1 MKEREQFLKLPYNL
15 LRSGGYVSK
24 DGECVKM
31 NLTEKIIYT
40 HLRNRYDFFTAQGK
54 EYYDTQKDVAD
65 VCNMDIKAVGN
76 VLRKFTKAGLTTIYK
91 KTYGN
96 FVKNVYTSV
105 PVLNLWYKGEAIVP
119 QATGEIEYEIPENF
133 VVNLPDVGYTPEYD
147 NDRIDERW

>member
-1 MKEREQFLKLPYNL
+1 MKEVEQFLMLPYNL
-15 LRSGGYVSK
+15 LRSGGYVSN

-54 EYYDTQKDVAD
+54 EYYDTQQSISD

-76 VLRKFTKAGLTTIYK
+76 VLRKFIKAGLTPVYK
-91 KTYGN
+91 KAYGN

-105 PVLNLWYKGEAIVP
+105 PALNLWYKGKPVADIGI
-119 QATGEIEYEIPENF
+119 GEIIYEMPDNF
-133 VVNLPDVGYTPEYD
+133 VVNLPEIGYTPDYD
-147 NDRIDERW
+147 INRMDMRY

>member
-1 MKEREQFLKLPYNL
+1 MKDREQFLKLPYNL
-15 LRSGGYVSK
+15 LRSGGYVAK

-40 HLRNRYDFFTAQGK
+40 HLRNRYDFFTSQGK

-105 PVLNLWYKGEAIVP
+105 PELDLWYKGEAVVP
-119 QATGEIEYEIPENF
+119 PVMGEIEYEMPDDF
-133 VVNLPDVGYTPEYD
+133 VVNLPEIGYTPDSEINRY
-147 NDRIDERW
+147 EEFK

>member
-1 MKEREQFLKLPYNL
+1 MKDREQFLILPYNL

-40 HLRNRYDFFTAQGK
+40 HLRNRYDFFTSQGN

-76 VLRKFTKAGLTTIYK
+76 VLRKFTTAGLTTIYK
-91 KTYGN
+91 KIYGN

-105 PVLNLWYKGEAIVP
+105 PELDLWYKGEAVVP

-133 VVNLPDVGYTPEYD
+133 VVNLPDVGYTPEYE
-147 NDRIDERW
+147 NDRTDERW

>member
-24 DGECVKM
+24 GGECVKM

-40 HLRNRYDFFTAQGK
+40 HLRNRYDFFTSQGK
-54 EYYDTQKDVAD
+54 EHYDTQKDVAD

-91 KTYGN
+91 KNYGN

-105 PVLNLWYKGEAIVP
+105 PELDLWYKGGAVVH

-133 VVNLPDVGYTPEYD
+133 VVNLSDVGYTPEYE
-147 NDRIDERW
+147 NDRTDVRW

>member
-1 MKEREQFLKLPYNL
+1 MKDREQFLILPYNL
-15 LRSGGYVSK
+15 LRSGGYVSN

-40 HLRNRYDFFTAQGK
+40 HLRNRYDFFTAQGR

-76 VLRKFTKAGLTTIYK
+76 VLRKFTKASLTTIYK

-105 PVLNLWYKGEAIVP
+105 PELNLWYKGKPTLI
-119 QATGEIEYEIPENF
+119 TDLGEIQYEIPDNF
-133 VVNLPDVGYTPEYD
+133 VVNLPEVGYIPEYD
-147 NDRIDERW
+147 NDRYEGFK

>member
-1 MKEREQFLKLPYNL
+1 MKDREQFLKLPYNL
-15 LRSGGYVSK
+15 LRSGGYVAK

-40 HLRNRYDFFTAQGK
+40 HLRNRYDFFTVQGK

-105 PVLNLWYKGEAIVP
+105 PELDLWYKDKSVLVADS
-119 QATGEIEYEIPENF
+119 GEIKYEMPENF
-133 VVNLPDVGYTPEYD
+133 VVNLPEIGYTPESD
-147 NDRIDERW
+147 HERYEEFK

>member
-15 LRSGGYVSK
+15 LRSGGYVSEH
-24 DGECVKM
+24 GECVKM

-105 PVLNLWYKGEAIVP
+105 PVLNLWYKDKPVIALDSGEVK
-119 QATGEIEYEIPENF
+119 YEMPENF
-133 VVNLPDVGYTPEYD
+133 VVNLSDVGYTPEYE
-147 NDRIDERW
+147 NDRTDVRW

>member
-15 LRSGGYVSK
+15 LRSGGYVSN

-40 HLRNRYDFFTAQGK
+40 HLRNRFDFFTVQGK

-76 VLRKFTKAGLTTIYK
+76 VLRKFTKDGLTTIYK

-105 PVLNLWYKGEAIVP
+105 PALSLWYKGEAVVP
-119 QATGEIEYEIPENF
+119 PVMVEIEYEMPNDFI
-133 VVNLPDVGYTPEYD
+133 VNLPEIGYTPDSEINSY
-147 NDRIDERW
+147 EEFK